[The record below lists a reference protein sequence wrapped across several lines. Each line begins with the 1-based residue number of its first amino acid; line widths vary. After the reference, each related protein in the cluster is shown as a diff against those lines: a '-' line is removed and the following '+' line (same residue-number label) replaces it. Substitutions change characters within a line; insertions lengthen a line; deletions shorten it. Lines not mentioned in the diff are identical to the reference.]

1 MLILSNPCH
10 DFSPYVLSEHT
21 GLDKWFLKS
30 SIKIFSYVS
39 VRKELPKIIFK
50 SCSGVKMCDSVENS
64 VKNIY

>member
-1 MLILSNPCH
+1 MLILSNPSH

-39 VRKELPKIIFK
+39 VRKELPTIIFK
-50 SCSGVKMCDSVENS
+50 SCSGAKICDGVENS